1 MLGSSSLA
9 AGAQPLARNSG
20 TLVAAGCTGRRA
32 ETVGRHREGR
42 LSVQGARR
50 PPKYPGKARVG
61 YLTPRRL
68 RAEPPSC
75 QWNLGHRGALLPPLI
90 IVPASYRRTYALD
103 HPTQT
108 PWPLAPPSSPSH
120 QQSPSPRL
128 SSIFLFILLLTDH
141 RHPHRSLPQPQKHTP
156 SQLPLPRPFLLNFRS
171 LRRTHPLT
179 MTPL

>member
-1 MLGSSSLA
+1 MGGATDGVIGAVHVNRSSLGQKLRRFGVLGSSSLA

-75 QWNLGHRGALLPPLI
+75 QLSVGSWTPRCLTPAAHHRSCLLQTYIRARSSHPNPLALGSPFIAISSTIPLSSPLI
-90 IVPASYRRTYALD
+90 
-103 HPTQT
+103 H
-108 PWPLAPPSSPSH
+108 
-120 QQSPSPRL
+120 L
-128 SSIFLFILLLTDH
+128 SVHSAAH
-141 RHPHRSLPQPQKHTP
+141 
-156 SQLPLPRPFLLNFRS
+156 
-171 LRRTHPLT
+171 
-179 MTPL
+179 